1 MLEGFKAWFN
11 GLSNG
16 KKIAFVIGIIV
27 VVAIIIVGIIL
38 LIVKLTKKQEESFSS
53 SNTYPNETVKSDVGS
68 IAEAYTAAWIA
79 SLKS

>member
-11 GLSNG
+11 KLSNG

-38 LIVKLTKKQEESFSS
+38 LIVKLTKKQESFSS
-53 SNTYPNETVKSDVGS
+53 SDTYPKEPEKSDVGS